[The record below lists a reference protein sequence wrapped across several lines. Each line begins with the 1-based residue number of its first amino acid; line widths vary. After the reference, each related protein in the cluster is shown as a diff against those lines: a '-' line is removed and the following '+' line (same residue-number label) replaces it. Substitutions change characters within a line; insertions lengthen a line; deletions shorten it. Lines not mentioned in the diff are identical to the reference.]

1 MANNGQ
7 QQQHVSNS
15 INFGDIP
22 KFDANIREFW
32 QEFVPIAE
40 FNSSG
45 DQHKVGLLRIA
56 CNKNQDAL
64 ALLEGVM
71 TLEDAKKK
79 LFDAYD
85 TGNYVDLAKEAI
97 EDCQQGPTE
106 PIAEFRRRFD
116 KRLRNYKD
124 ALNSYNQN
132 KGGGE
137 DKIVNIYDNMF
148 TKTETFLSR
157 INDTFRMMAR
167 KLYDGTNK
175 FQEVVDAIRKQ
186 ERIIRKESR
195 RVQATRMILPAQ
207 SAASVTPM
215 KTTSPSPSKEEVDD
229 MVNKRVQAEMKA
241 YRTEMQQIHRLNAMH
256 TRHAEH
262 EHNGQGKIGC
272 LRCDSKQHLTNDCD
286 KFCCTCGGNH
296 HHSRCTEDF
305 MAMRCGD
312 CQGKHVTKMCPY
324 RIMGIPD
331 FVQRRIDKRRTPT
344 RQPWSGGP
352 NRKPDHRG
360 KPLKRQAPY
369 RRPHNSRNRR
379 SRSRSRSRSR
389 DRRNDRR
396 RSGRDKEKPTTAA
409 LNSVTTPQ
417 TPPQQPPAQMSW
429 PMTPPPW
436 AYHPSFMS
444 PMMMSTPPG
453 QSAPVQT
460 ISNEVKHQDSATT
473 RSHSSQH

>member
-64 ALLEGVM
+64 ALLEGVI

-124 ALNSYNQN
+124 ALDSYNQN

-137 DKIVNIYDNMF
+137 DKILNIYDNMF

-157 INDTFRMMAR
+157 INDTFRMTAR

-175 FQEVVDAIRKQ
+175 FQQVVDAIRKQ
-186 ERIIRKESR
+186 ERIIRKENR
-195 RVQATRMILPAQ
+195 RIQATRMILPAQ
-207 SAASVTPM
+207 SVASVTPM

-229 MVNKRVQAEMKA
+229 MVNKRVRAEMKA
-241 YRTEMQQIHRLNAMH
+241 YRTEMQQVHRLNAMH
-256 TRHAEH
+256 TRPNQHERAEH
-262 EHNGQGKIGC
+262 GKIGC
-272 LRCDSKQHLTNDCD
+272 LRCDTNDHSTNDCPQ
-286 KFCCTCGGNH
+286 CCSTCGGPHHGSQCSVDFRRLSCTTCDGKHNTVVCPYHLLGVPNFVKKRKLQTQGNGSHDYQEQQPLKH
-296 HHSRCTEDF
+296 HHPHRHTPRPFSRESTT
-305 MAMRCGD
+305 
-312 CQGKHVTKMCPY
+312 H
-324 RIMGIPD
+324 
-331 FVQRRIDKRRTPT
+331 
-344 RQPWSGGP
+344 SG
-352 NRKPDHRG
+352 
-360 KPLKRQAPY
+360 
-369 RRPHNSRNRR
+369 
-379 SRSRSRSRSR
+379 
-389 DRRNDRR
+389 
-396 RSGRDKEKPTTAA
+396 
-409 LNSVTTPQ
+409 
-417 TPPQQPPAQMSW
+417 
-429 PMTPPPW
+429 
-436 AYHPSFMS
+436 
-444 PMMMSTPPG
+444 
-453 QSAPVQT
+453 
-460 ISNEVKHQDSATT
+460 
-473 RSHSSQH
+473 